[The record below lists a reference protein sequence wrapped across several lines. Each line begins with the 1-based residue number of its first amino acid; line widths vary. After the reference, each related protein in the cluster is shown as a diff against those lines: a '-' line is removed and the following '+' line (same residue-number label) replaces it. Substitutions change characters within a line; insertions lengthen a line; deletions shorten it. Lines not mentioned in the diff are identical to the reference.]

1 MKNRQ
6 FIFEKVSEVVAEV
19 AECDI
24 SEITADINLPN
35 ELSVDSLMGLE
46 ILVMIE
52 KEFNVKLDEDKLEEM
67 TTVNNITNLV
77 LEEMQKEVVLS

>member
-1 MKNRQ
+1 
-6 FIFEKVSEVVAEV
+6 
-19 AECDI
+19 
-24 SEITADINLPN
+24 
-35 ELSVDSLMGLE
+35 
-46 ILVMIE
+46 MIE